1 MFSVNFHSK
10 LNLSIASHHKEIE
23 KNYLSIANST
33 NSEQADDRASEPV
46 PRYAGLLSG
55 RFVIKRDDHVDNV
68 RVTHYASRRLPLL
81 TEIVGSWL
89 ADDHVVSE

>member
-10 LNLSIASHHKEIE
+10 INLSIASHHKEIE
-23 KNYLSIANST
+23 KKPANST

-55 RFVIKRDDHVDNV
+55 RFVITRDDHVDNV
-68 RVTHYASRRLPLL
+68 RVTHYASRVTLDFVDRDR
-81 TEIVGSWL
+81 WL
-89 ADDHVVSE
+89 MVVVSK